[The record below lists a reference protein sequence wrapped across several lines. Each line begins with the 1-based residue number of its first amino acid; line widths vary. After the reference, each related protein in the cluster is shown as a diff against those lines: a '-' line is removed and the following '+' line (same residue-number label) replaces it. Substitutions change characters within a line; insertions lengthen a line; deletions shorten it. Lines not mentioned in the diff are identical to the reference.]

1 MRQKNKPQDQQRPTL
16 SGWDQVRAS
25 DVRIGLLSE
34 ADVPT
39 ATARTATPQQM
50 RWKASGEKEGR
61 RRETKW
67 RPSLRETLRK
77 DRATGLRGW
86 PKPPCD
92 NAPDPNQ
99 AALSPFAASEPA
111 VNPGKRNYLVSWCPK
126 LDFCLQTKMQFA
138 RVRPMPAIPC
148 EKCTC
153 ERDRRSSRASVS
165 RSARRGARCR
175 RSQTRRRNAGRPRG
189 RASRIVYLER
199 FRHPRRLTPVTGRH
213 LSTNGLISLFL
224 CSRPQASI

>member
-77 DRATGLRGW
+77 DRATGLGAGLTSLRQCSRSESETEPRTSRGW
-86 PKPPCD
+86 IG
-92 NAPDPNQ
+92 NALDAGGHVLGRYVAAAIARELMQLVLAQLKEPLRIPD
-99 AALSPFAASEPA
+99 
-111 VNPGKRNYLVSWCPK
+111 
-126 LDFCLQTKMQFA
+126 
-138 RVRPMPAIPC
+138 AIP
-148 EKCTC
+148 
-153 ERDRRSSRASVS
+153 DQSGIAQNGV
-165 RSARRGARCR
+165 G
-175 RSQTRRRNAGRPRG
+175 RRRFKRTA
-189 RASRIVYLER
+189 
-199 FRHPRRLTPVTGRH
+199 HD
-213 LSTNGLISLFL
+213 
-224 CSRPQASI
+224 

>member
-50 RWKASGEKEGR
+50 RWKASGEREGR

-92 NAPDPNQ
+92 NAPDAIILCCVATGCQSGEAELFGFVVSKIRLLPSNEN
-99 AALSPFAASEPA
+99 AICSGTTDARHPLLAM
-111 VNPGKRNYLVSWCPK
+111 YLR
-126 LDFCLQTKMQFA
+126 A
-138 RVRPMPAIPC
+138 
-148 EKCTC
+148 
-153 ERDRRSSRASVS
+153 RSSVQPRNCFRIGAVRRTIPSVS
-165 RSARRGARCR
+165 NPATKCGATTRTSFTALASCSSRRCR
-175 RSQTRRRNAGRPRG
+175 VSEA
-189 RASRIVYLER
+189 V
-199 FRHPRRLTPVTGRH
+199 
-213 LSTNGLISLFL
+213 
-224 CSRPQASI
+224 